1 MGRMRKN
8 HGFTLVEILIVLAII
23 GALATIGVRRLN
35 QSENLKT
42 SVRRLSTVLKKT
54 RSYAKL
60 TNKTYRLVIKIDPK
74 EPDSYWVES
83 SNKIHLIDPKAEDT
97 SKILTDKEKEK
108 AKGDFQPATDI
119 LSKPRIIP
127 KEWSFG
133 VVESTGTPEYKDRE
147 ISYVYFFPQGVSEE
161 AIIQLTNKTKA
172 TWTLYLHPLIS
183 NPEIYQEAKRLKDF
197 SQ

>member
-1 MGRMRKN
+1 MRTN
-8 HGFTLVEILIVLAII
+8 RGFTLVEILIVLAII

-74 EPDSYWVES
+74 GPDSYWVES

-97 SKILTDKEKEK
+97 SKILSDKEKER

-119 LSKPRIIP
+119 LPKARTIP

-133 VVESTGTPEYKDRE
+133 MVESTGNPEYKERE
-147 ISYVYFFPQGVSEE
+147 FSYVYFFPQGVSEE
-161 AIIQLTNKTKA
+161 AIIQVTNKKKS
-172 TWTLYLHPLIS
+172 TWTIYLHPLIS

-197 SQ
+197 AQ